1 MIFQNGIV
9 PLDCNRAGYD
19 RWKAREAS
27 HLGNTPEARIQ
38 QKRVAS
44 YLDKQRAIGTH
55 EHMAALKKFGGSIIS
70 KNIQLMLF
78 TQSIITSMFKIVT
91 VEGTNVPAYHLK
103 TIPEID
109 VWQMSGHGYPNSV
122 IKLSSIEQFFPTPY
136 QISTDRIYQ
145 YMPSVL
151 TGNPEPDD
159 DINQR
164 AQYEIDQRI
173 EDDLWDLLTAA
184 VGAFTNAWVYD
195 NRIQDMPTT
204 NELDLSAEGGITVK
218 WMRQLLA
225 AVDKIPAR
233 NGSGIATSQ
242 AVKIRNLIIP
252 SSSAQDIRLW
262 VSVVSSVAGGDVSQD
277 AADSVSAEK
286 HAELERTG
294 MTAIQTMW
302 GEPIN
307 LIKSKRLMGTSAAD
321 WEKYAWAIFNQPIGR
336 LIHWPAESKRITY
349 DDRLQNNQEG
359 MSIHETIAM
368 EIPSPWAPNFMQV
381 KIKT

>member
-1 MIFQNGIV
+1 M
-9 PLDCNRAGYD
+9 
-19 RWKAREAS
+19 
-27 HLGNTPEARIQ
+27 
-38 QKRVAS
+38 
-44 YLDKQRAIGTH
+44 
-55 EHMAALKKFGGSIIS
+55 
-70 KNIQLMLF
+70 
-78 TQSIITSMFKIVT
+78 
-91 VEGTNVPAYHLK
+91 
-103 TIPEID
+103 
-109 VWQMSGHGYPNSV
+109 
-122 IKLSSIEQFFPTPY
+122 
-136 QISTDRIYQ
+136 
-145 YMPSVL
+145 
-151 TGNPEPDD
+151 
-159 DINQR
+159 
-164 AQYEIDQRI
+164 
-173 EDDLWDLLTAA
+173 
-184 VGAFTNAWVYD
+184 
-195 NRIQDMPTT
+195 
-204 NELDLSAEGGITVK
+204 
-218 WMRQLLA
+218 
-225 AVDKIPAR
+225 DKIPAR

-242 AVKIRNLIIP
+242 TVRIRNLIIP

-321 WEKYAWAIFNQPIGR
+321 WEKYAWVIFNQPIGR